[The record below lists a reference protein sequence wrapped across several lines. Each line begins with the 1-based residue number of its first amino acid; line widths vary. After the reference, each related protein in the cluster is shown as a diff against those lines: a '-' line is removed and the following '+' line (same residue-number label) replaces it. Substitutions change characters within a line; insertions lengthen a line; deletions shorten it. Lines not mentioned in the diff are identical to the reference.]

1 LLLNDGS
8 TDSTLEICK
17 SYAARDNRI
26 RLFTHEN
33 KGVSFTR
40 NRGIREASGELIFFV
55 DGDDCIKQNF
65 IQRHIDS
72 FHEGV
77 LVISGFE
84 NNSDRM
90 QSHAF
95 VKLLEQYKNK
105 DISIQNILKV
115 LKYDSLNS
123 PCCRLFER
131 DILIKNN
138 VFFNELL
145 SYQEDI
151 VFNLSYCK
159 FIDSIRPIDFLGYYY
174 INNPNSSSSKFHKN
188 LNYTENLFQ
197 ELSLFIIDEDDHN
210 SISKFIFET
219 LFFKISNIF
228 HQNTEF
234 TIKNRLK
241 YLDEVKTAI
250 DWVNINKAYADVKGY
265 KTQSKIYHKLI
276 YDLEH
281 AMLAKDK
288 TLAEQ
293 LLYEAKQK
301 KETLINAKAKRSAK
315 NVVFDTDRFSQ
326 SRKDA
331 AGYYSYKWA
340 EVLDA
345 DAFSV
350 FKKNGIF
357 DQKTAQSFRD
367 NVLSKGGTEHPM
379 VLYKRFRGQE
389 PTIDALLERNEI
401 KVQHK
406 G

>member
-1 LLLNDGS
+1 MNSLVSIIIPCYNISPYLPRCLDSILSQTYTNFELLLLNDGS

-72 FHEGV
+72 FQEGV

-241 YLDEVKTAI
+241 YLDEVIKSPYYKMGLQSIKEMQLNMFLRILLTSRNVFLIFFYFNTRFYLTKFKTF
-250 DWVNINKAYADVKGY
+250 Y
-265 KTQSKIYHKLI
+265 
-276 YDLEH
+276 
-281 AMLAKDK
+281 
-288 TLAEQ
+288 
-293 LLYEAKQK
+293 
-301 KETLINAKAKRSAK
+301 
-315 NVVFDTDRFSQ
+315 
-326 SRKDA
+326 
-331 AGYYSYKWA
+331 
-340 EVLDA
+340 
-345 DAFSV
+345 
-350 FKKNGIF
+350 
-357 DQKTAQSFRD
+357 
-367 NVLSKGGTEHPM
+367 
-379 VLYKRFRGQE
+379 
-389 PTIDALLERNEI
+389 
-401 KVQHK
+401 
-406 G
+406 